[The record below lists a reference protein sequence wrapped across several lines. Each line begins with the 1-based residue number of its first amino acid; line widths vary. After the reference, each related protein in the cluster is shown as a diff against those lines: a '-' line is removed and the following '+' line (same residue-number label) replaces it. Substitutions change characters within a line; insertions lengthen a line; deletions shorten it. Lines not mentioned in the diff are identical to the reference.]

1 VVVNVA
7 LRWIFA
13 AAAARLLTRWAD
25 DDHGLRPRVLPI
37 SLLLL
42 LRQVLLLLLALLT
55 AFEFQ
60 SSAEGGIAEK
70 GRDEAVLKSPSS
82 TTLEE
87 RVEWMPMPMPCVSLF
102 RYCIGRCKRM
112 RIRCRRPYRSN
123 VVVECRKYGPWM
135 KVQLL

>member
-70 GRDEAVLKSPSS
+70 GRDEAV
-82 TTLEE
+82 TQVT
-87 RVEWMPMPMPCVSLF
+87 VF
-102 RYCIGRCKRM
+102 NHFGRTCGVDADADAV
-112 RIRCRRPYRSN
+112 CLSVQVLYRSLQEN
-123 VVVECRKYGPWM
+123 ENKMQETV
-135 KVQLL
+135 